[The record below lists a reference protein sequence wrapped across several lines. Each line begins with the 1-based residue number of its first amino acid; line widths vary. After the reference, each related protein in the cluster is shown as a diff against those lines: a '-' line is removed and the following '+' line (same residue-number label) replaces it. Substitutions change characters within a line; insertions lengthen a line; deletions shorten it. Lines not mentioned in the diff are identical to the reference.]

1 MVHHWWPL
9 VECRIAVSSAITCF
23 PPWIALQQPT
33 NTNINTIRMAPMLL
47 LFVLI
52 QKQLQHRCF
61 FWLYLFFHQ
70 WSHLN
75 SPQIQRQM
83 KWHHQHF
90 YWSQVHH
97 CLALISLSWIVKI
110 GTQIYLSCYLDL
122 STLLNGFVKAVTWIC
137 QSCSTYFSLAAQNQV
152 EVWPRFQSL
161 LKMSQSTQCLRSI
174 VPLAMCGKST
184 VSYQGVQIKGPIYK
198 YKTKIE

>member
-1 MVHHWWPL
+1 MTNRAPAVLKIQIERHQCCFCL
-9 VECRIAVSSAITCF
+9 YKSRNNYSIAVSSCLTC
-23 PPWIALQQPT
+23 
-33 NTNINTIRMAPMLL
+33 
-47 LFVLI
+47 
-52 QKQLQHRCF
+52 
-61 FWLYLFFHQ
+61 FFHQ

-137 QSCSTYFSLAAQNQV
+137 QSCSMYFSLAAQNQV